1 VPIYEYE
8 CDSCNFRFEKKQR
21 FDAKPETACPKCQG
35 LAHRVFHPAPVIF
48 KGSGFYVTDNR
59 KASDIESEKGK
70 DKPPEKTP
78 EKPPDKKEPEG
89 EQG

>member
-1 VPIYEYE
+1 MPIYEYE
-8 CDSCNFRFEKKQR
+8 CDSCSFRFEKRQR
-21 FDAKPETACPKCQG
+21 FDANPEATCPKCQG

-70 DKPPEKTP
+70 DKPPDE
-78 EKPPDKKEPEG
+78 KEPKG